1 MPLLRPKAASRSLA
15 PGLSRSLAFVLA
27 AACGGETPNAKDV
40 HAAGTDDISIGDTA
54 VANGGIGVFGTSD
67 TAGVSETTPGTL
79 HANLVDKDN
88 PVKLDGVLD
97 EWSAR
102 APAKVVVK
110 GTPAPDL
117 AFAMAIQYDDKRI
130 YLAGEVTDDAFVRTA
145 RFGEGED
152 HASLTIGFPSG
163 GGHFATYEV
172 GLFAGKPGESAGE
185 VKFVGSR
192 RGAIPG
198 SKIVEAPAPKGYTF
212 EAVVPWSAF
221 PEARL
226 VRVGLRGAGRY
237 YDTSGSAA
245 SRSVLSTGSGDA
257 ASPAG
262 LPPLLTEPEQA
273 IFDGILTEKA
283 LSSQPPSI
291 DILADITGDA
301 MKERIAVW
309 DRYITICGPTY
320 RGGKEYFYKDVGGEL
335 VHLEARDVTGRG
347 KSDLVV
353 RRRVARDASTRDW
366 LEVWSVL
373 TGDEPTTT
381 FGHEIAV
388 AKEGMRVSDAVRF
401 VGREIEVSVE
411 PATGWDPSSYRE
423 PTATDVEPVLLP
435 WGPTRAKTFR
445 FTGTRFVQ
453 VREVKQTPAPGAAP
467 PPPPLRPPEP
477 PTPEVVRTK
486 PGAAHGDLSAQL
498 FEQYRHD
505 RSVPADVRPKIDLTV
520 NVDGDSQ
527 PERVVLIGRDIV
539 VFGPGFKGGNQY
551 AFLTLQFDASADVKD
566 MTARDLTGE
575 GGANLIVRGT
585 RRLTLAGTREPVEAD
600 VLFVYQV
607 KGGTIARIFAV
618 ETGRAQG
625 GRRAQGMVQFIPSKD
640 GRGFEVD
647 VRPGRVI
654 GWTSKTY
661 PWGQDAPGSGTLEPL
676 LLPWGGI
683 PSLRYAWNG
692 TAFARP

>member
-1 MPLLRPKAASRSLA
+1 MPVRPKAALA
-15 PGLSRSLAFVLA
+15 VFALGVALSLA
-27 AACGGETPNAKDV
+27 AACAGTPSAKDA
-40 HAAGTDDISIGDTA
+40 HSNGTDDISIGETA
-54 VANGGIGVFGTSD
+54 VANGGIGAFGRSD
-67 TAGVSETTPGTL
+67 AAGASETTSGVL
-79 HANLVDKDN
+79 RANLLDKDN

-97 EWSAR
+97 EWPAR
-102 APAKVVVK
+102 APAKLVVK
-110 GTPAPDL
+110 GTPGADL
-117 AFAMAIQYDDKRI
+117 AFAMAIQYDDRRM
-130 YLAGEVTDDAFVRTA
+130 YLAGEVADDSFVRTA
-145 RFGEGED
+145 RFAEGED
-152 HASLTIGFPSG
+152 HASLTLAFPSG

-172 GLFAGKPGESAGE
+172 GLFAGKPGESTGE
-185 VKFVGSR
+185 VKFVGAR
-192 RGAIPG
+192 RGPIPG
-198 SKIVEAPAPKGYTF
+198 SKIVEASTPKGYTF

-226 VRVGLRGAGRY
+226 VRVGLRGTARY

-245 SRSVLSTGSGDA
+245 SRSILSTGPGDA
-257 ASPAG
+257 SSPAG
-262 LPPLLTEPEQA
+262 LPPFLTEPELA

-291 DILADITGDA
+291 DVLADITGDG

-309 DRYITICGPTY
+309 DRYLTICGPTY

-347 KSDLVV
+347 KSDLIV
-353 RRRVARDASTRDW
+353 RLRIAVDTSTRDEF
-366 LEVWSVL
+366 EVWSVL
-373 TGDEPTTT
+373 GGDEPTTT
-381 FGHEIAV
+381 FGHEIGV
-388 AKEGMRVSDAVRF
+388 AKDGMRVSNAVRF

-411 PATGWDPSSYRE
+411 PPTGWDPSSYRE
-423 PTATDVEPVLLP
+423 PAATDMEPVLLP
-435 WGPTRAKTFR
+435 WGPTRSRTFR
-445 FTGTRFVQ
+445 FAGTRFVQ

-467 PPPPLRPPEP
+467 QAVGLKPSEP

-486 PGAAHGDLSAQL
+486 AGAGHGDLSAQL
-498 FEQYRHD
+498 LDQYKRD
-505 RSVPADVRPKIDLTV
+505 RNVPPDAKPKVDLTV
-520 NVDGDSQ
+520 NVDGDAQ

-551 AFLTLQFDASADVKD
+551 AFLTLQQFDASADVKD

-575 GGANLIVRGT
+575 GGANVIVRGT
-585 RRLTLAGTREPVEAD
+585 RRVTSAGSREPIETD

-607 KGGTIARIFAV
+607 KGGTIARVFAV

-647 VRPGRVI
+647 VRPGRVT

-661 PWGQDAPGSGTLEPL
+661 PWGQDAPGAGTLEPL

-683 PSLRYAWNG
+683 ANLRYAWNG